1 MMATVGMVGYP
12 PRQIRQHQPC
22 LKPHLY
28 ELDHATLLDGIG
40 DRRLRPHD
48 RKNTKHIL
56 SWQGEDR
63 DRKSFLAGWEMVC
76 GNARPPI
83 FFSA

>member
-12 PRQIRQHQPC
+12 PRQIRQHQPR

-28 ELDHATLLDGIG
+28 ELDHATLLDGVG

-48 RKNTKHIL
+48 RKIT
-56 SWQGEDR
+56 
-63 DRKSFLAGWEMVC
+63 
-76 GNARPPI
+76 
-83 FFSA
+83 